1 MNASQPELGLWGLQ
15 RGDTSTLVTALLY
28 EVLTATTHSLWVPHF
43 QDTLLPVSF
52 LSPHMLY
59 YLFLGKR
66 VKALTL

>member
-1 MNASQPELGLWGLQ
+1 MNPSQPELGLWGLQ
-15 RGDTSTLVTALLY
+15 RGDTSMLVTALLC